1 MRCIVV
7 GAGAWGLPA
16 AAELVGR
23 GHDVVLLDRYGVANA
38 LSSSSGPTRIWRLT
52 HPDRVRVRLARR
64 GVEAMER
71 LASRSGT
78 EVFLRRGLLW
88 RDDASIP
95 AVVEALGAEGVAH
108 ELVEPDDVG
117 RYFPGLRP
125 DGRRA
130 VWQADAGPVLAAG
143 SMRAQ
148 AGLLEAAG
156 GTVVTGAE
164 VREVRTTPHGPEVV
178 CVDGTTYAG
187 DVVVLAPG
195 PGAQPLLATLGLDLP
210 LRPRLEQVVHVGD
223 PADPH
228 AADGMPCLFDGPRHA
243 RDDVAG
249 ADGASGEG
257 ADAVSGAGADEPG
270 MYAMATPGVGYKLG
284 LDRSLRDLVPGDED
298 RTPEE
303 TLTELI
309 VERVRRDLGA
319 LTPRALDAQVC
330 SWTMSPD
337 GRFVIDRLPGGV
349 VLACGD
355 SGEGFK
361 FSALMGIVLAD
372 LAEGRT
378 PDDDVAS
385 FSLQRFAGG
394 IEVREHVLGL

>member
-16 AAELVGR
+16 AAELAGR

-38 LSSSSGPTRIWRLT
+38 LSSSAGPTRLWRLT

-71 LASRSGT
+71 LASRSGA

-88 RDDASIP
+88 RDDATVP
-95 AVVEALGAEGVAH
+95 AVLEALEAEGVAH
-108 ELVEPDDVG
+108 EAVGADDVG

-125 DGRRA
+125 DGRPA
-130 VWQADAGPVLAAG
+130 VWQADAGPVLAAE

-148 AGLLEAAG
+148 AGLLEAGG
-156 GTVVTGAE
+156 GTVVTGVE
-164 VREVRTTPHGPEVV
+164 VREVRTTSHGPEVV
-178 CVDGTTYAG
+178 CGDGTTHSG

-195 PGAQPLLATLGLDLP
+195 PGAQPLLATLGVDLP
-210 LRPRLEQVVHVGD
+210 LRPVLEQVVHVGD
-223 PADPH
+223 PAQPGT
-228 AADGMPCLFDGPRHA
+228 ADHMPCLFDGPRQ
-243 RDDVAG
+243 REG
-249 ADGASGEG
+249 DGRSGE
-257 ADAVSGAGADEPG
+257 APAVRDAEPG
-270 MYAMATPGVGYKLG
+270 MYTMPTPGVGYKLG
-284 LDRSLRDLVPGDED
+284 LDRSLRDLLPGDVD
-298 RTPEE
+298 RTPDDS
-303 TLTELI
+303 LTELI
-309 VERVRRDLGA
+309 VDRVRRDLGA
-319 LTPRALDAQVC
+319 LTPHALDAQVC

-349 VLACGD
+349 VVACGD

-361 FSALMGIVLAD
+361 FSALMGLVLAD
-372 LAEGRT
+372 LAEGET

-385 FSLQRFAGG
+385 FSLERFAGG
-394 IEVREHVLGL
+394 VELREHVLGR